1 MKNEQ
6 KKEYVAPE
14 MSVIEFD
21 HRADLLLQDSGGYKK
36 SLGMIDG
43 NEFDKA

>member
-14 MSVIEFD
+14 MSIIEFD
-21 HRADLLLQDSGGYKK
+21 HRADLLQDSGGYKK